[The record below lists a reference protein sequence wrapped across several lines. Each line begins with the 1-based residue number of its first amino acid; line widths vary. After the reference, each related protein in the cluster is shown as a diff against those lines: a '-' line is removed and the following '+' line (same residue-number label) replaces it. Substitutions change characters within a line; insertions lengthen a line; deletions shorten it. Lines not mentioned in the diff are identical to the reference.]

1 MLPLSE
7 RTRSLG
13 TENAFV
19 VLKDMLD
26 GIGGSATSR
35 TSASASRTS

>member
-19 VLKDMLD
+19 VLKDVLER
-26 GIGGSATSR
+26 IGGSR
-35 TSASASRTS
+35 C